1 MNAVHPLAPEAVMAY
16 LDGEVTA
23 AEARDIQ
30 THLAA
35 CGACQ
40 QLAADLRDGSGQLR
54 EWQVGEPPPMP
65 VAPSPRLPARTR
77 RPGLVFLGAQFWTL
91 AGRHRLVAA
100 TAVVVLLVGSA
111 IVSQPRKMP
120 LRAAASTER
129 AESLVAD
136 SEFQS
141 RLAGNPNFTAGRAL
155 AAQGIDGGRSPEP
168 GIVAGPR
175 IVRTATLRLVAA
187 EFDRIRP
194 EVDRI
199 LKGVGGFVGGLTNS
213 DRPGSPRSLRGT
225 LRIPSAQFDSAL
237 AALRALG
244 RVTEESQGADD
255 VTATVVD
262 LEVRLANSRVTEKRL
277 SELLRNRTG
286 DVSDVLE
293 VEREMARVRTEIE
306 QMDAERK
313 QFDRRIEYATLTLE
327 VVEERA
333 AAVDLGPVP
342 VPERLRHAIADGVES
357 AAMSMLEA
365 ALFALRAGP
374 ALVLWTIVLGLP
386 TWLLVRRYA
395 ARLHR
400 PGGV

>member
-30 THLAA
+30 AHLAA
-35 CGACQ
+35 CGTCQ
-40 QLAADLRDGSGQLR
+40 QLAADLREGSGQLR
-54 EWQVGEPPPMP
+54 EWQVDEPPPTL
-65 VAPSPRLPARTR
+65 VAPSPRLPARPR
-77 RPGLVFLGAQFWTL
+77 RPGLVFPAARFWSF
-91 AGRHRLVAA
+91 AARHRLVAA

-120 LRAAASTER
+120 VRAAGSTEK
-129 AESLVAD
+129 AESIVPAI
-136 SEFQS
+136 EFQS
-141 RLAGNPNFTAGRAL
+141 QLADRTRFAAGRA
-155 AAQGIDGGRSPEP
+155 QGINGAGRPEP

-187 EFDRIRP
+187 EFGRIRP

-199 LKGVGGFVGGLTNS
+199 LKGVGGFVGGLTDS
-213 DRPGSPRSLRGT
+213 DRPGSPRSLHGT

-255 VTATVVD
+255 VTATVAD

-306 QMDAERK
+306 QMEAERK
-313 QFDRRIEYATLTLE
+313 QFNRRIEYATLTLE

-333 AAVDLGPVP
+333 AAVNLGPIP
-342 VPERLRHAIADGVES
+342 IPTRLRHAIADGVES
-357 AAMSMLEA
+357 AAMSMLA
-365 ALFALRAGP
+365 AVLFALRAGP
-374 ALVLWTIVLGLP
+374 ALLLWTIVLGLP
-386 TWLLVRRYA
+386 AWLLVRRYA
-395 ARLHR
+395 VRPVQR